1 MLPKS
6 SWSVLLVAAIACV
19 PALVTCS
26 DDDTSGSGGSGG
38 KGGGSSGTTG
48 GSGAAGGTAN
58 AGSGG
63 SAGGS
68 GGGTT
73 SGGSAG
79 SGGSGGSGGSSGTA
93 ASGGSGASGG
103 ASGTGGAVSDAGPPP
118 PTEAGLSVY
127 SVECSG
133 DSKVCGYP
141 AAQCVSISLGDGS
154 IGYMCSNHCDSNA
167 DCSTAPSGAEAQANC
182 VPFTQ
187 QSRCALLCNDA
198 GTLHDCP
205 SGMSCYTYPGSL
217 VGYCLWM

>member
-1 MLPKS
+1 MLRKS
-6 SWSVLLVAAIACV
+6 SWSVLLVAALACL

-26 DDDTSGSGGSGG
+26 DDDTNGTSGSGG

-63 SAGGS
+63 SAGGT
-68 GGGTT
+68 GGTAT

-79 SGGSGGSGGSSGTA
+79 SGGSSGSA

-103 ASGTGGAVSDAGPPP
+103 GSGSGGAAVSDAGPPP

-133 DSKVCGYP
+133 DSRVCGYP
-141 AAQCVSISLGDGS
+141 DAKCVSISLGDGS
-154 IGYMCSNHCDSNA
+154 VGFMCSNICASNA
-167 DCSTAPSGAEAQANC
+167 DCSTAPSGAEAQARC
-182 VPFTQ
+182 VPFTAEK
-187 QSRCALLCNDA
+187 RCVLLCNDA
-198 GTLHDCP
+198 GTLYDCP
-205 SGMSCYTYPGSL
+205 SGMICYTYPGSPS
-217 VGYCLWM
+217 GYCLWM